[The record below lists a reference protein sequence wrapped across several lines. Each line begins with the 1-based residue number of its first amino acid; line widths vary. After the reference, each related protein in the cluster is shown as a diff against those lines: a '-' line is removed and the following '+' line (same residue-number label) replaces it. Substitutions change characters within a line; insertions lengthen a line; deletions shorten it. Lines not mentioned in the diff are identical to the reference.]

1 MEILFYRQTLI
12 KTSDIMLLLYK
23 VTLLSIY
30 LSFYLF
36 RTFNTLTNSTV
47 LHPEITLLSSSYGSV
62 QMSTGKEDPR
72 KYSRYS
78 FTHGQNNG
86 CNCYHPPMDQ
96 SKCPLADRIQ
106 GNIPGIISHREGT
119 MDTAVIILLW
129 FCPDVHWQRGSKEIF
144 QVQFYTGIGLWIQLL

>member
-78 FTHGQNNG
+78 FTQGQG
-86 CNCYHPPMDQ
+86 YGYSCYNPPMDL
-96 SKCPLADRIQ
+96 SRCPLAERIQ
-106 GNIPGIISHREGT
+106 ENTPGIVFHMDRT
-119 MDTAVIILLW
+119 MDTAVIILLQI
-129 FCPDVHWQRGSKEIF
+129 CTDVH
-144 QVQFYTGIGLWIQLL
+144 